1 MKERKKTK
9 YITYED
15 RLFIK
20 KMCEDNVPHKQMADI
35 LGVNI
40 VTLNKELERGGVEF
54 VKYQRELS
62 QEQRK
67 KYDPEY
73 SQRNLRSR

>member
-1 MKERKKTK
+1 MNKFLIRLTSCFLLKK
-9 YITYED
+9 
-15 RLFIK
+15 K
-20 KMCEDNVPHKQMADI
+20 KRVAYREQKF
-35 LGVNI
+35 
-40 VTLNKELERGGVEF
+40 KEL
-54 VKYQRELS
+54 Y

>member
-1 MKERKKTK
+1 MKERKKIK

-20 KMCEDNVPHKQMADI
+20 RMCEENVPVKQMADI

-40 VTLNKELERGGVEF
+40 VTLNKELKRGGVEF

-73 SQRNLRSR
+73 SQRNLRSK

>member
-1 MKERKKTK
+1 MKERKKIK

-15 RLFIK
+15 RLYIK
-20 KMCEDNVPHKQMADI
+20 KMCEESVPIKQMADI
-35 LGVNI
+35 LDVNI
-40 VTLNKELERGGVEF
+40 VTLNKELKRGGVEF